1 MVLVGERDPRNQWGG
16 VMQLNRHGVELCKLL
31 QEEKRAM
38 LPIDLSNRIQ
48 VGLGLADSSVIPL
61 SRFVFQAS
69 SSRDGR
75 EADSAF
81 AKIKLLV
88 TVC

>member
-38 LPIDLSNRIQ
+38 SPIDLSNRIQ
-48 VGLGLADSSVIPL
+48 VGLADSSVIPL